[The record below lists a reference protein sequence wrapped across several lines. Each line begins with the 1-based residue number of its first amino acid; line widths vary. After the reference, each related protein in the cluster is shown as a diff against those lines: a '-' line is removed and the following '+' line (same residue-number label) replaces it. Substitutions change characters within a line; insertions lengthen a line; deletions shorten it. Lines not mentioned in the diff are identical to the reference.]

1 MENLAKDSG
10 RTVTSDMNEMY
21 KCLLMDFLNFDCSS
35 RGTNGES
42 HGLFSFQMSEPF
54 ARHFW
59 PCYSSS
65 CWGTF
70 LAIIQFSGY
79 ERKKGKSLSCVRLCG
94 LMDCSLPGSS
104 IHGISQARVL
114 EWGAIAI
121 SNINNQERGKK
132 ESPKPDWVH
141 WWILLSTVKRTN
153 INPFQILEEA
163 WRRWSTPKLILQG
176 ITLNITRQN
185 KTIQEKKTIR

>member
-70 LAIIQFSGY
+70 LAIIQPFCSVGMK
-79 ERKKGKSLSCVRLCG
+79 ERKGSRSVVSDSVASWTVACQAPPSMECPRQEYWSG
-94 LMDCSLPGSS
+94 SPFPSPGDHPDPGIEPGSPAL
-104 IHGISQARVL
+104 QADVF
-114 EWGAIAI
+114 
-121 SNINNQERGKK
+121 
-132 ESPKPDWVH
+132 
-141 WWILLSTVKRTN
+141 TVWATR
-153 INPFQILEEA
+153 EA
-163 WRRWSTPKLILQG
+163 LGYRL
-176 ITLNITRQN
+176 
-185 KTIQEKKTIR
+185 

>member
-1 MENLAKDSG
+1 MENPYKPIMSK
-10 RTVTSDMNEMY
+10 RTGVGCHYLFQCMKVKSASEVT
-21 KCLLMDFLNFDCSS
+21 
-35 RGTNGES
+35 
-42 HGLFSFQMSEPF
+42 P
-54 ARHFW
+54 
-59 PCYSSS
+59 
-65 CWGTF
+65 
-70 LAIIQFSGY
+70 
-79 ERKKGKSLSCVRLCG
+79 LCPT
-94 LMDCSLPGSS
+94 LRNPMDCSFPGSS